1 MRHPAAISGSLTSFP
16 DTVTDE
22 RATPFDEDYNGGP
35 MTLTAGTKL
44 GPYEIQSPL
53 GAGGMGEV
61 YRARDTRLNRDV
73 AIKVLPEHLSQ
84 NAELRERFEREA
96 RAISQLSHP
105 HICVLHD
112 IGDHDGTSYLVL
124 ECLEGETLGARLR
137 KGSLPPD
144 QVLKYGAQIADA
156 LDKAHRRGVVHRD
169 LKPDNVMVTK
179 SGVKLLD
186 FGLAKPLATPTGM
199 SSSIVATMT
208 HSPLTTEG
216 TLVGTFQYTAP
227 EQLEGKEADARTDI
241 FALGCVLYEMSTSKR
256 AFDGKSTASVV
267 AAIMGAEPVSLS
279 TIAPL
284 TPPALEWAIR
294 KCLNKDPEERW
305 QSAGDLAGELRWISE
320 GGSRAGVAVPVAV
333 RTRRGLLR
341 WGALVLAL
349 AAGGALG
356 FVLKRAPSWPVMRV
370 AVNLPLG
377 NTLVPG
383 NAAVLSPDGNQVVMN
398 LADAQG
404 RPKLWVRSLSSDGA
418 QPLEGTE
425 GGILPFWSPDSRFI
439 AFFAV
444 DGKLRKIPAAGGP
457 TEALCDVWQTYGG
470 TWSRHGIIV
479 FATGR
484 KGLYQVPAS
493 GGTPTRI
500 PIPEKDAADYRRPS
514 FLPDSKYFLV
524 TSNAASGGIFVVSL
538 DTGAVQHV
546 LPNESSPASYV
557 EPGYLLYLHGDGLM
571 AQPFDLRNLRITGTG
586 QRIAESVFTGDM
598 SFSVTA
604 GGLLLY
610 QRAFQTQL
618 TWFDPD
624 GNKLSTVG
632 PRGYVSS
639 PYISP
644 DGKYAIAAVTDPRQ
658 GRLKLWLYDLNRG
671 TESPFTFGDGSE
683 QYPAWSPD
691 SQQVAF
697 SSTRAGQEDIYVKPV
712 GGGSQEQPL
721 LTDPGEKEPDRWSSD
736 GRYILFDYISKSTHG
751 TDVWAAPLFGDHKPF
766 PVAQGP
772 GNDNWGVFSPDG
784 KWVGYSSD
792 ESGRAEIYIVPFP
805 GPGGKWQISTAGGIA
820 SFWPTS
826 NELYYLT
833 PDAHVMAV
841 ELEFQKA
848 NLVVGKSRQLFGGR
862 AFGNAGGLFPGPDRK
877 RWLVAFPVDEPSASP
892 LILTTNWTAAL
903 AH

>member
-349 AAGGALG
+349 AA
-356 FVLKRAPSWPVMRV
+356 
-370 AVNLPLG
+370 
-377 NTLVPG
+377 
-383 NAAVLSPDGNQVVMN
+383 
-398 LADAQG
+398 
-404 RPKLWVRSLSSDGA
+404 
-418 QPLEGTE
+418 EG
-425 GGILPFWSPDSRFI
+425 
-439 AFFAV
+439 
-444 DGKLRKIPAAGGP
+444 
-457 TEALCDVWQTYGG
+457 
-470 TWSRHGIIV
+470 H
-479 FATGR
+479 
-484 KGLYQVPAS
+484 
-493 GGTPTRI
+493 
-500 PIPEKDAADYRRPS
+500 
-514 FLPDSKYFLV
+514 
-524 TSNAASGGIFVVSL
+524 
-538 DTGAVQHV
+538 
-546 LPNESSPASYV
+546 
-557 EPGYLLYLHGDGLM
+557 
-571 AQPFDLRNLRITGTG
+571 
-586 QRIAESVFTGDM
+586 SV
-598 SFSVTA
+598 SFSNVPHR
-604 GGLLLY
+604 GL
-610 QRAFQTQL
+610 
-618 TWFDPD
+618 
-624 GNKLSTVG
+624 
-632 PRGYVSS
+632 
-639 PYISP
+639 
-644 DGKYAIAAVTDPRQ
+644 
-658 GRLKLWLYDLNRG
+658 
-671 TESPFTFGDGSE
+671 
-683 QYPAWSPD
+683 
-691 SQQVAF
+691 
-697 SSTRAGQEDIYVKPV
+697 
-712 GGGSQEQPL
+712 
-721 LTDPGEKEPDRWSSD
+721 
-736 GRYILFDYISKSTHG
+736 
-751 TDVWAAPLFGDHKPF
+751 
-766 PVAQGP
+766 
-772 GNDNWGVFSPDG
+772 
-784 KWVGYSSD
+784 
-792 ESGRAEIYIVPFP
+792 
-805 GPGGKWQISTAGGIA
+805 
-820 SFWPTS
+820 
-826 NELYYLT
+826 
-833 PDAHVMAV
+833 
-841 ELEFQKA
+841 
-848 NLVVGKSRQLFGGR
+848 
-862 AFGNAGGLFPGPDRK
+862 
-877 RWLVAFPVDEPSASP
+877 
-892 LILTTNWTAAL
+892 
-903 AH
+903 